1 MTASLSGQY
10 VVTLV
15 IAAAILAYVIFQQ
28 LRTRLVN
35 PRRLVTLPGIMILLG
50 IFNLDKHP
58 PTSGAAFLAIVA
70 SLLVAVVFGLA
81 RGVSVQTWREGGAVF
96 RKGTAVTLILWIV
109 GLALRV
115 LIGFVAAKNG
125 VNQAVTYGEAPLF
138 FGVTLA
144 AQNVLIWYRAEE
156 QGGTVR

>member
-1 MTASLSGQY
+1 MTVHASGQY
-10 VVTLV
+10 VLTLV

-58 PTSGAAFLAIVA
+58 PSGSAALLAIAA
-70 SLLVAVVFGLA
+70 SLVVAVVFGLA
-81 RGVSVQTWREGGAVF
+81 RGFSVQTWREGGAVF
-96 RKGTAVTLILWIV
+96 RKGNAVTLVLWIA

-125 VNQAVTYGEAPLF
+125 VNQAITYGEEPLF
-138 FGVTLA
+138 FGVT
-144 AQNVLIWYRAEE
+144 VE
-156 QGGTVR
+156 